1 MRYLLIALLVAAVLL
16 GILGFLIKAALWLAF
31 IGIVLFV
38 GTIAFWVLRSK
49 WNARGKEIE
58 AR

>member
-1 MRYLLIALLVAAVLL
+1 MKILLIVLLVAAIAL

-49 WNARGKEIE
+49 WNSRGQEIE
-58 AR
+58 SR